1 MKPWESKA
9 KASIDY
15 NLLAYITHE
24 VKGPFN
30 GLLGFSEILLN
41 KDFAPDKQEEFKALV
56 AQLAS
61 KSYLQLQT
69 FATWVKLISENLHIN
84 YADVKPEDIFKSVQ
98 AYVASDL
105 ESKVLTLQCS
115 NEERNMVNG
124 DLQLLSIAMANIIY
138 LASKIAKQETSIQLI
153 FSKTSGAIVFS
164 CAATDITSVF
174 HEYRQGELT
183 ETGFRLWIAEQ
194 IFLMHHLPFSI
205 DIQNGTIMCTWKY
218 PS

>member
-41 KDFAPDKQEEFKALV
+41 KDFAPDKQEEFKTLV

-69 FATWVKLISENLHIN
+69 FAVWVKLISENLHIN
-84 YADVKPEDIFKSVQ
+84 YADFKPEDICKPVQ

-105 ESKVLTLQCS
+105 ESKVLTFQFH
-115 NEERNMVNG
+115 NDNRKMMTG
-124 DLQLLSIAMANIIY
+124 DLQLLAVAIANIVY
-138 LASKIAKQETSIQLI
+138 LASKIAKQETSIQLT

-164 CAATDITSVF
+164 CAETDSTSVF
-174 HEYRQGELT
+174 HEYRHDELT

-194 IFLMHHLPFSI
+194 IFHMHHLPFSI
-205 DIQNGTIMCTWKY
+205 SVQKDTIRCSWEY